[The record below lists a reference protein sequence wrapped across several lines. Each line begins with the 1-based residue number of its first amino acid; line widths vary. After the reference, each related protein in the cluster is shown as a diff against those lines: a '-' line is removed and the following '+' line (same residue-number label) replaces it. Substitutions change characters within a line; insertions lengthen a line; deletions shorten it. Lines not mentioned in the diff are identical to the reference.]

1 VKLIRAAPP
10 WPWPR
15 YSSIVP
21 HSWSLTGVRASPEL
35 RRPSSTRPRNTTT
48 TLVPLTVEHPS
59 STSIPAHEQKN
70 KVENNPEIFI
80 F

>member
-1 VKLIRAAPP
+1 MPFTIRGASPEFAPRRP
-10 WPWPR
+10 NT
-15 YSSIVP
+15 
-21 HSWSLTGVRASPEL
+21 LPEL

-48 TLVPLTVEHPS
+48 TLVPLTVEHPPS

-70 KVENNPEIFI
+70 KVENNPKIFI